1 MKTIGS
7 KSLLLAALTIFSLY
21 LLANL
26 ARISNDTFKYRIQ
39 EFQSN
44 FIAFTDNSHE
54 SVTKYKDKTRRN
66 PSRVLNENV
75 KGETYEDESSLRSIC
90 ESKDTATG
98 KDHYFMVIFIPSQPG
113 LSLHRHYLRTKWL
126 NVSRWRRDEFGGI
139 DRRCLTFKLM
149 FAIGKVRNEEHS
161 EQILGESFMH
171 DDIYLMNIEE
181 GEESLPLKLLFGF
194 KKSIE
199 LYTFDYFVKVDHD
212 TLIDLPNLVRGLA
225 TTKRNNVYTGFC
237 HKKLRNTPYKM
248 KFEYCLGGGYV
259 LSRDLVE
266 KVSFLDDKQTALSI
280 PFEDGYV
287 GYLVWTVAKQHSIPG
302 PIPQT
307 NPAILQFFT
316 RRDVQFN
323 KYFYHWLKG
332 LNNADRVFECRIAAN
347 KTTCPEMRFLILK
360 EDNKCICEKKLV
372 T

>member
-1 MKTIGS
+1 MKNIGP
-7 KSLLLAALTIFSLY
+7 KSLLLTVLAIFSFH

-39 EFQSN
+39 DFQSN
-44 FIAFTDNSHE
+44 FIAYSDNSHE
-54 SVTKYKDKTRRN
+54 SVTKYKDKIKGN
-66 PSRVLNENV
+66 LSRVLNENV
-75 KGETYEDESSLRSIC
+75 KGETYDYESSLRSIC
-90 ESKDTATG
+90 ESEETSTG

-113 LSLHRHYLRTKWL
+113 LSMHRHYLRTKWL
-126 NVSRWRRDEFGGI
+126 NISRWSRDEFDGI
-139 DRRCLTFKLM
+139 DKRCLTFKIM

-161 EQILGESFMH
+161 EQILGESVMH
-171 DDIYLMNIEE
+171 DDMYLMNIEE
-181 GEESLPLKLLFGF
+181 GKESLPLKLLFGF

-199 LYTFDYFVKVDHD
+199 QYSFNYFVKVDHD

-225 TTKRNNVYTGFC
+225 TTNRNNVYTGFC
-237 HKKLRNTPYKM
+237 HKKLRNTSYKM

-266 KVSFLDDKQTALSI
+266 KISFLDDKQTAVSI

-287 GYLVWTVAKQHSIPG
+287 GYLVWTVAKQHNIPG
-302 PIPQT
+302 PIPET
-307 NPAILQFFT
+307 NPAVLQFFT
-316 RRDVQFN
+316 RRDVQFH

-332 LNNADRVFECRIAAN
+332 LNNLDRVFECRIAAN
-347 KTTCPEMRFLILK
+347 RKACPNMKFLILK
-360 EDNKCICEKKLV
+360 ENNDCICEKKL